1 MSKLEDNFYSVWQ
14 TVAPDLV
21 LEREFLAIPAW
32 EFDYEKRYAKSK
44 RSKRYR
50 ADFAHPEAQVTIEI
64 QGGTWNRGRHVQATG
79 YARDARK
86 FNLCQLSEWQVFL
99 LVTET
104 ATDAAVLQEIAQHIR
119 RRLIQ
124 AGGRSSS

>member
-1 MSKLEDNFYSVWQ
+1 MSKLEDDFHSTWKQ
-14 TVAPDLV
+14 VAPDLP
-21 LEREFLAIPAW
+21 LKKEYSDIPAW
-32 EFDYEKRYAKSK
+32 ETDYTKRYAKSK

-50 ADFAHPEAQVTIEI
+50 ADFAHPEARVTIEV

-86 FNLCQLSEWQVFL
+86 FNLCQLSDWQVFL

-104 ATDAAVLQEIAQHIR
+104 ATDKAVLQEIAEHIR
-119 RRLIQ
+119 SKLV
-124 AGGRSSS
+124 A